1 MNVYDL
7 FFILSLLAGFFMAFN
22 LGANDV
28 ANAMA
33 SAVGAKAISVRQAV
47 FIAGTLN
54 FIGAVFLG
62 SHVTATVSK
71 GIINAEQI
79 GDPQIMIVGMLGA
92 LLAAGTWVF
101 IATLTALPVSSTHS
115 IIGSIL
121 GFGLIAM
128 GPGVV
133 NWLVLGGVVLSWI
146 ISPFFAAA
154 ISFMAFTHIRR
165 FILMH
170 TNFFVQALRWSP
182 IWIALTAALIL
193 LSFLYKTPVG
203 KQIPVSGWLG
213 LLCIMIIVV
222 FIWLISK
229 KGIQKLMAGAERSAE
244 SVEFIFRRIQ
254 VGTSC
259 YVALS
264 QGANDVANA
273 IGPVAAIYM
282 ISRQHAL
289 FEQAEV
295 PLGILALGGLGIAL
309 GVMIFGRKVM
319 ATVGTKITSLT
330 NTRGFSVDFG
340 AATTVLAASNLGLP
354 VSTTHAAVG
363 GVVGVGLARGFSA
376 VDFGVLLRIIV
387 YWVLTVPIAAFTS
400 IVYFNILTA
409 LFL

>member
-1 MNVYDL
+1 MNLYDL
-7 FFILSLLAGFFMAFN
+7 FFFLSLFAGFLMAFN

-54 FIGAVFLG
+54 FVGAVFLG

-71 GIINAEQI
+71 GIINAHQI
-79 GDPQIMIVGMLGA
+79 ADPQIMVVGMLGA
-92 LLAAGTWVF
+92 LLAAATWVF

-154 ISFMAFTHIRR
+154 ISFAVFSHIRR

-170 TNFFVQALRWSP
+170 TDFFLQALRWAP
-182 IWIALTAALIL
+182 IWIALTVGLVL

-203 KQIPVSGWLG
+203 KQIPVSGGVGMLAILG
-213 LLCIMIIVV
+213 TCVLIWFAGTRIVRSV
-222 FIWLISK
+222 
-229 KGIQKLMAGAERSAE
+229 MAGAERSAE

-282 ISRQHAL
+282 ISREHAL
-289 FEQAEV
+289 LEQADV
-295 PLGILALGGLGIAL
+295 PLSILALGGVGIAL

-363 GVVGVGLARGFSA
+363 GVVGVGLARGFSS
-376 VDFGVLLRIIV
+376 VDFGVLLRIV
-387 YWVLTVPIAAFTS
+387 AYWILTVPIAAFTS
-400 IVYFNILTA
+400 IVYFNILSG

>member
-1 MNVYDL
+1 MNIYDL
-7 FFILSLLAGFFMAFN
+7 FFFFSLVAGFLMAFN

-33 SAVGAKAISVRQAV
+33 SAVGAKAISVKQAV

-54 FIGAVFLG
+54 FVGAVFLG

-71 GIINAEQI
+71 GIINADQI
-79 GDPQIMIVGMLGA
+79 GDPQIMLVGMLA
-92 LLAAGTWVF
+92 SLLAAALWVF

-154 ISFMAFTHIRR
+154 ISFTVFSHIRR
-165 FILMH
+165 FILVH
-170 TNFFVQALRWSP
+170 TNFFLQALRWAP
-182 IWIALTAALIL
+182 IWMALTAALIL
-193 LSFLYKTPVG
+193 LSFLYKTPIG
-203 KQIPVSGWLG
+203 KQIPVSNGLG
-213 LLCIMIIVV
+213 LVGILVLV
-222 FIWLISK
+222 ALIWFISK
-229 KGIQKLMAGAERSAE
+229 RGINSLMAGADRSAE
-244 SVEFIFRRIQ
+244 SVEFIFRKIQ

-273 IGPVAAIYM
+273 IGPVAAIYI
-282 ISRQHAL
+282 ISRQHAIL
-289 FEQAEV
+289 EQAQV
-295 PLGILALGGLGIAL
+295 PMGILALGGLGIAL
-309 GVMIFGRKVM
+309 GIMVFGRKVM

-387 YWVLTVPIAAFTS
+387 YWILTVPIAAFTS
-400 IVYFNILTA
+400 IVLYNILSA
-409 LFL
+409 IFL

>member
-1 MNVYDL
+1 MDIYDL
-7 FFILSLLAGFFMAFN
+7 FFFMSIVTGFLMAFN

-33 SAVGAKAISVRQAV
+33 SAVGAKAITIKQAI
-47 FIAGTLN
+47 FIAGSLN
-54 FIGAVFLG
+54 FVGAVFLG

-79 GDPQIMIVGMLGA
+79 ADSLTLVVGMLSA
-92 LLAAGTWVF
+92 LLAAVTWVF

-115 IIGSIL
+115 IVGSIL
-121 GFGLIAM
+121 GFGLVAC
-128 GPGVV
+128 GPGII
-133 NWLVLGGVVLSWI
+133 NWFVLGGVVLSWI
-146 ISPFFAAA
+146 ISPFFAAI
-154 ISFMAFTHIRR
+154 ISYLVFSHIRR

-170 TNFFVQALRWSP
+170 RNFFFQAFRWAP
-182 IWIALTAALIL
+182 IWIAFTVVLIL
-193 LSFLYKTPVG
+193 LSFLYNTPVG
-203 KQIPVSGWLG
+203 NQIPLSWWQG
-213 LLCIMIIVV
+213 LFCILCIG
-222 FIWLISK
+222 FLIWFSSSKLITN
-229 KGIQKLMAGAERSAE
+229 LMSGAERSAN
-244 SVEFIFRRIQ
+244 SVELIFRKIQ
-254 VGTSC
+254 IGTSC

-282 ISRQHAL
+282 ISKQHTL
-289 FEQAEV
+289 LPQAEV
-295 PLGILALGGLGIAL
+295 PISILALGGVGIAL
-309 GVMIFGRKVM
+309 GITVFGRKVI

-376 VDFGVLLRIIV
+376 IDFGVLIRIII
-387 YWVLTVPIAAFTS
+387 YWLLTVPIAAFTC
-400 IVYFNILTA
+400 IIFFNILSA
-409 LFL
+409 IFL

>member
-7 FFILSLLAGFFMAFN
+7 FLLLSLLAGFFMAFN

-54 FIGAVFLG
+54 FIGAVLLG

-146 ISPFFAAA
+146 ISPFFAAT
-154 ISFMAFTHIRR
+154 ISFLAFTHIRR

-182 IWIALTAALIL
+182 VWIALTAALIL

-203 KQIPVSGWLG
+203 KQIPVSGWPG
-213 LLCIMIIVV
+213 LLCIMGIVV
-222 FIWLISK
+222 LIWLISK
-229 KGIQKLMAGAERSAE
+229 KGIQKLMAGADRSAE

-282 ISRQHAL
+282 ISRQNAL

-295 PLGILALGGLGIAL
+295 PLGILVLGGLGIAL
-309 GVMIFGRKVM
+309 GVMILGRKVM

-354 VSTTHAAVG
+354 VSTTHA
-363 GVVGVGLARGFSA
+363 
-376 VDFGVLLRIIV
+376 
-387 YWVLTVPIAAFTS
+387 
-400 IVYFNILTA
+400 
-409 LFL
+409 

>member
-1 MNVYDL
+1 MHVYDL
-7 FFILSLLAGFFMAFN
+7 FFFLSLLAGFLMAFN

-47 FIAGTLN
+47 LIAGSLN

-71 GIINAEQI
+71 GIINASQI
-79 GDPQIMIVGMLGA
+79 GDPQIMAVGMLGA
-92 LLAAGTWVF
+92 LLAAATWVF

-133 NWLVLGGVVLSWI
+133 NWLVLGGVVLSWV

-154 ISFMAFTHIRR
+154 ISFAVFSHIRR
-165 FILMH
+165 FILTH
-170 TNFFVQALRWSP
+170 TNFFLQALGWAP
-182 IWIALTAALIL
+182 IWIALTVGLVL

-203 KQIPVSGWLG
+203 KQIPVSCGVG
-213 LLCIMIIVV
+213 LICVLTIVSL
-222 FIWLISK
+222 IWFVSRRVIHR
-229 KGIQKLMAGAERSAE
+229 LMAGADRSAA
-244 SVEFIFRRIQ
+244 SVEYIFRRIQ

-282 ISRQHAL
+282 ISREHTL
-289 FEQAEV
+289 LEQADV
-295 PLGILALGGLGIAL
+295 PLSILALGGLGIAL

-387 YWVLTVPIAAFTS
+387 YWILTVPIAAFTS
-400 IVYFNILTA
+400 IVYFNILSG
-409 LFL
+409 LFF

>member
-1 MNVYDL
+1 MNIYDL
-7 FFILSLLAGFFMAFN
+7 FFFFSLVAGFLMAFN

-33 SAVGAKAISVRQAV
+33 SAVGAKAISVKQAV

-54 FIGAVFLG
+54 FVGAVFLG

-71 GIINAEQI
+71 GIINADQI
-79 GDPQIMIVGMLGA
+79 GDPQIMLVGMLA
-92 LLAAGTWVF
+92 SLLAAAIWVF

-121 GFGLIAM
+121 GFGLISM

-154 ISFMAFTHIRR
+154 ISFTVFSHIRR
-165 FILMH
+165 FILVH
-170 TNFFVQALRWSP
+170 TNFFLQALRWAP
-182 IWIALTAALIL
+182 IWMALTSALVL
-193 LSFLYKTPVG
+193 LSFLYKTPIG
-203 KQIPVSGWLG
+203 KQIPVSNGLG
-213 LLCIMIIVV
+213 LLGIILLVCLV
-222 FIWLISK
+222 WFTSK
-229 KGIQKLMAGAERSAE
+229 RGINSLMAGADRSAE
-244 SVEFIFRRIQ
+244 SVELIFRKIQ

-273 IGPVAAIYM
+273 IGPVAAIYI
-282 ISRQHAL
+282 ISRQHAVL
-289 FEQAEV
+289 EQAQV
-295 PLGILALGGLGIAL
+295 PMGILALGGLGIAL
-309 GVMIFGRKVM
+309 GIMVFGRKVM

-376 VDFGVLLRIIV
+376 VDFGVLLRIII
-387 YWVLTVPIAAFTS
+387 YWILTVPIAAFTS
-400 IVYFNILTA
+400 IVLYNILSA
-409 LFL
+409 IFL